1 MNCEKMRMLIED
13 CRRDL
18 YEYLLQEGG
27 ISDREIVIALLNR
40 LDGPQAWDALGEDFD
55 WRPPRD
61 NSRSAEGAGPR
72 PYEGRLKIILK
83 RAKTCH

>member
-18 YEYLLQEGG
+18 SEYLLQESG

-40 LDGPQAWDALGEDFD
+40 LDGPQAWDALGEDFG
-55 WRPPRD
+55 WQPPGD
-61 NSRSAEGAGPR
+61 NSRTGEGAGPR
-72 PYEGRLKIILK
+72 PNEGRLKMILK